1 MMLNW
6 IYRRRFGGDCCF
18 NVEKGEI
25 LTYFLGQIIKRN
37 GGYWRGDALDWGLNG
52 KEYGT

>member
-25 LTYFLGQIIKRN
+25 LTYFLGRIIESDEVI
-37 GGYWRGDALDWGLNG
+37 GEGML
-52 KEYGT
+52 